1 MIRKHALF
9 LAAGALIAA
18 PAIVSAA
25 APAPAKTAT
34 LPTPAFP
41 SFADAKSVDRACDAG
56 LKALNREVA
65 QLAKRQVDKGW
76 LGAYD
81 LMIAHH
87 EDARFPIDFV
97 QNVHADKAVRD
108 AAQACALRWSDFQ
121 TALTQ
126 NERVYRGLKTAPAAD
141 AVDTELKRNALGMF
155 EDSGVGLAKDKR
167 ARAKAI
173 LDKLSGLEQ
182 QFSTAIRDAN
192 IRVAFTVEELKGVP
206 ESVWKDKPRDDQ
218 GRVLLGV
225 DNPTYTALMQTA
237 ESGAARE
244 RIWRAKTNEGG
255 EGNLKLLTEIITLRK
270 EYAGLFGYDNFVDF
284 NLRRQMAKDAAT
296 ATRFL
301 DEVKGTVQQGE
312 RADLEALR
320 QAKAEHLG
328 TPVADTTV
336 TQWDG
341 VFYAERIRKQRFTVD
356 QEAFRPYFPP
366 AESLAFTLRVV
377 DRLLGVTHTQVQLPG
392 LWHPDV
398 KAYVVSDTATGKA
411 LGTLYIDPF
420 PRDGKY
426 NHAAVW
432 PLRSSSTRLDRH
444 PAAAL
449 VVNLDRNGLS
459 LDELETLLHELGHA
473 VHNNLQRTRYVSL
486 GQWAVMHDFVEA
498 PSQMLEDWV
507 YDARVLKLMAEV
519 CPACKPVPDELVAK
533 ARQARDFAKGTKF
546 GRQHL
551 YASYDLALHGKTI
564 QDPLALWSKMEG
576 DTPLGH
582 VPGTMFPSRFAHIA
596 GDYGA
601 GYYGYLWSLV
611 VAMDLRTPFAA
622 DKLDAAVGKRYRDAV
637 LSRGAEKPAPELVRD
652 FLGRDSN
659 ANAFYDY
666 LRK

>member
-1 MIRKHALF
+1 MKQRHALI
-9 LAAGALIAA
+9 LAASALMSA
-18 PAIVSAA
+18 PAFAELEVSLS
-25 APAPAKTAT
+25 P

-41 SFADAKSVDRACDAG
+41 SFADGKAVDQACDAG
-56 LKALNREVA
+56 LKALNGEVA
-65 QLAKRQVDKGW
+65 QLARRKVDKGW
-76 LGAYD
+76 LAAYD
-81 LMIAHH
+81 LVIAHH

-97 QNVHADKAVRD
+97 QNVHADKSVRD
-108 AAQACALRWSDFQ
+108 AAQACALRWTDFQ

-126 NERVYRGLKTAPAAD
+126 NEKIYRGLKTAPAAD
-141 AVDTELKRNALGMF
+141 AIDRELKRNALGLF
-155 EDSGVGLAKDKR
+155 EDSGVGLSKDKR
-167 ARAKAI
+167 ARAKEI
-173 LDKLSGLEQ
+173 LDRLSALDQ
-182 QFSTAIRDAN
+182 QFSKAIRDAN
-192 IRVAFTVEELKGVP
+192 IRVAFTAEELRGVP
-206 ESVWKDKPRDDQ
+206 DGVWKDKSRDDQ
-218 GRVLLGV
+218 GRYLLGV

-255 EGNLKLLTEIITLRK
+255 EGNLQLLTEIITLRK
-270 EYAGLFGYDNFVDF
+270 EYAGLFGYDNYVDF

-301 DEVKGTVQQGE
+301 REVKGTVQQGE
-312 RADLEALR
+312 RADLEELR
-320 QAKAEHLG
+320 RAKAAHLG
-328 TPVADTTV
+328 TAVEATTV

-341 VFYAERIRKQRFTVD
+341 VYYAERIRKQRFTVD
-356 QEAFRPYFPP
+356 QEDFRPYFPP

-377 DRLLGVTHTQVQLPG
+377 DRLLGVTHTPVSVPG

-398 KAYVVSDTATGKA
+398 KAYVVRDGSSGRS
-411 LGTLYIDPF
+411 LGTLYVDPF

-432 PLRSSSTRLDRH
+432 PLRSSSTRLGRA

-449 VVNLDRNGLS
+449 VVNLDRGGLS

-473 VHNNLQRTRYVSL
+473 VHNNLSTTRDVSL

-507 YDARVLKLMAEV
+507 YDPKVLKLMAEV
-519 CPACKPVPDELVAK
+519 CPSCKPVPDELVGK
-533 ARQARDFAKGTKF
+533 AREARDFAKGTKF

-551 YASYDLALHGKTI
+551 YASYDLALHGATI
-564 QDPLALWSKMEG
+564 QDPLALWAKMEG

-596 GDYGA
+596 GSYGA

-622 DKLDAAVGKRYRDAV
+622 DKLDAAVGRRYRNAV
-637 LSRGAEKPAPELVRD
+637 LSRGAEKPAPALVRD

-659 ANAFYDY
+659 ANAFYNY